1 MGDGLRQMV
10 VGLGLVTFGIGCVAQ
25 PDELRLEEG
34 VSEELARHRRAT
46 LADLSYA
53 YELSVP
59 RDAGALTGTLIT
71 QFTLRDDSNSPVVID
86 FKDPGERVR
95 TVYVN
100 GEAAEWTAVFDHL
113 AIDGSAFATDAHNE
127 VSIEFEAGDE
137 ALNRNPDFLYTLFV
151 PDRAHFSL
159 PIFDQPDL
167 KAPFSLTL
175 EIPSEW
181 VAVANGVEV
190 SQELLDGGRTRY
202 TYRETKPIPTYLLA
216 FAVGGF
222 QIEEA
227 EQGVRTFRMFH
238 RETDTAKVARNLDA
252 VFDLHATALDW
263 LEDYTQ
269 IEYPYGKFDFVLL
282 PPFQYGG
289 MEHPGSIFYRQQSLL
304 LDESATQ
311 NQIIGRAS
319 LIAHETSHQWFG
331 DLVTMAWFDDVW
343 TKEVFANFMAAK
355 IVQPSFPD
363 LNHDLR
369 FFLAHHNTAY
379 GVDRTPGANAV
390 RQPLENLREA
400 GTLYGAIIYQ
410 KAPIVMRQ
418 LELLVGEET
427 FRDGM
432 REYLTEFAHSN
443 ATWPDLIAILDD
455 LSDEDLADWS
465 RVWVEEPGRPTVS
478 TELTLADG
486 RVTEL
491 RISQSDPAG
500 EGRVWPQTMEITLSA
515 GGTLSTLP
523 VHLDGEPL
531 LLGDWVGRDAPD
543 FVLPNGGGF
552 EYGHFHLD
560 AGSRQHLIETLPEIT
575 DAKTRG
581 IAWVTL
587 WDAVLEREVAVGD
600 WYALL
605 LRGAVEEEDE
615 QSLQRVLGYLGSTFW
630 GYLSEDERAVQATS
644 TEEILWGQVE
654 QATVMTRQSSYFNA
668 WRNVVSTPTGLA
680 RLHRIWEQVDSV
692 GGMKFSVED
701 YTSMATTL
709 AILGEGD
716 AEEILDRQFERIE
729 NPDRRARF
737 LFVRPALSA
746 DPAVREAFFEGLSDP
761 ENRARE
767 PWVLAALGYLHHP
780 TRTSHSQRF
789 VIPSLEMVEEIQRTG
804 DIFFP
809 QRWLGST
816 LGSHNDPALAADVKE
831 WLDALPDD
839 YPHRLR
845 GKILQ
850 STDGLDRAARIGN
863 P

>member
-1 MGDGLRQMV
+1 MGDGLRRMV
-10 VGLGLVTFGIGCVAQ
+10 VGFGLVTFGIGCAAQ
-25 PDELRLEEG
+25 PDDLRLEEG

-100 GEAAEWTAVFDHL
+100 GEAAEWVAVFDHL

-216 FAVGGF
+216 FAVGDF

-227 EQGVRTFRMFH
+227 EQGGRTFRMFH

-587 WDAVLEREVAVGD
+587 WDAVLEREVEVGD

-630 GYLSEDERAVQATS
+630 GYLSEDEREAQATS
-644 TEEILWGQVE
+644 TEEILWGQIE
-654 QATVMTRQSSYFNA
+654 RATVTTRQSSYFNA

-716 AEEILDRQFERIE
+716 AEDILDRQFERIE

>member
-1 MGDGLRQMV
+1 
-10 VGLGLVTFGIGCVAQ
+10 
-25 PDELRLEEG
+25 
-34 VSEELARHRRAT
+34 
-46 LADLSYA
+46 
-53 YELSVP
+53 
-59 RDAGALTGTLIT
+59 
-71 QFTLRDDSNSPVVID
+71 
-86 FKDPGERVR
+86 
-95 TVYVN
+95 
-100 GEAAEWTAVFDHL
+100 
-113 AIDGSAFATDAHNE
+113 
-127 VSIEFEAGDE
+127 
-137 ALNRNPDFLYTLFV
+137 
-151 PDRAHFSL
+151 
-159 PIFDQPDL
+159 
-167 KAPFSLTL
+167 
-175 EIPSEW
+175 
-181 VAVANGVEV
+181 
-190 SQELLDGGRTRY
+190 
-202 TYRETKPIPTYLLA
+202 
-216 FAVGGF
+216 
-222 QIEEA
+222 
-227 EQGVRTFRMFH
+227 
-238 RETDTAKVARNLDA
+238 
-252 VFDLHATALDW
+252 
-263 LEDYTQ
+263 
-269 IEYPYGKFDFVLL
+269 
-282 PPFQYGG
+282 
-289 MEHPGSIFYRQQSLL
+289 
-304 LDESATQ
+304 
-311 NQIIGRAS
+311 
-319 LIAHETSHQWFG
+319 
-331 DLVTMAWFDDVW
+331 
-343 TKEVFANFMAAK
+343 
-355 IVQPSFPD
+355 
-363 LNHDLR
+363 
-369 FFLAHHNTAY
+369 
-379 GVDRTPGANAV
+379 
-390 RQPLENLREA
+390 
-400 GTLYGAIIYQ
+400 
-410 KAPIVMRQ
+410 
-418 LELLVGEET
+418 
-427 FRDGM
+427 
-432 REYLTEFAHSN
+432 
-443 ATWPDLIAILDD
+443 
-455 LSDEDLADWS
+455 
-465 RVWVEEPGRPTVS
+465 
-478 TELTLADG
+478 
-486 RVTEL
+486 
-491 RISQSDPAG
+491 
-500 EGRVWPQTMEITLSA
+500 
-515 GGTLSTLP
+515 
-523 VHLDGEPL
+523 
-531 LLGDWVGRDAPD
+531 
-543 FVLPNGGGF
+543 VLPNGGGF

-630 GYLSEDERAVQATS
+630 GYLSEDERAAQATS

-654 QATVMTRQSSYFNA
+654 QATVTTRQSSYFNA

-709 AILGEGD
+709 AILREGD